1 LADNPEDDFVS
12 YEPPPE
18 GAYRELGIGALQGA
32 TTDLGGSF
40 ADIGAAATGIA
51 SQIDPR
57 LLRTS
62 PIASALSAA
71 DPYAQAFVKRFGSEA
86 LGSRFFPPAP
96 EDLEA
101 YRDLGRLT
109 GGITGAGELITA
121 RGAKAVSSGIQDF
134 MQYLPNVRP
143 QAVTPDGRLIPV
155 PDDGLPD
162 TSVTEM
168 LASADTPGINPQWV
182 RGIKYKESEAQKRLE
197 DGEDPRKVFEETGF
211 MRINV
216 DARPGR
222 GPDFMDSDDS
232 PLETKMVFDIPD
244 NLSQIKI
251 SNILP
256 ESVET
261 KVSAGKSG
269 AEVMDS
275 FENLKDP
282 KNFFVER
289 GHRGGKYGRSV
300 QFKLKD
306 VMGEDHPLFDVFP
319 DLKDDIDVRIIEK
332 PSKGSGG
339 HWDDSTNTIAIGAE
353 YLGNDRYTSTLM
365 VHEIAHVLQTRG
377 DLPRGSSPFLV
388 KESVSGKL
396 FDNFA
401 LFQTTEALAE
411 RGNRDFNPYEFFNEL
426 RPKGEA
432 KNVESLVN
440 QARLNVK
447 NANPDAPDNLAR
459 MWPGNTN
466 STARINLDE
475 MPYRDEVLAEMYR
488 LIGEKEAKAFKEA
501 EAYQALGIDIYREKD
516 AAGSLKQGPSAMGN
530 YMKTRGEFMARLQ
543 EGYALA
549 TEGMPVSERRKL
561 FPMDVAIKGARATE
575 AAPGGDTGAAL
586 EYVKEIQPG
595 TGVMRG
601 TQKMDYPAYLAE
613 IREKEA
619 LIASNPEFPLR
630 TRFGLFDDMK
640 ELEFSLEMAKE
651 GEASVIIPKGRPGI
665 NVGTVPPSEMG
676 LVDVEGLINVDKIPD
691 NLKNKI
697 EYPQKGPAPA
707 SAPKSTGLLGGD
719 KPQRFY
725 HGTGAEFKEFNPD
738 APYTF
743 VADSPATSDF
753 YAIDGDS
760 PNTRPVYLKDV
771 NFFDVD
777 NPNHLEQL
785 LESDW
790 YQQHGKSLE
799 RNFGEYDR
807 TFLDLVE
814 SGNYEAIEESGLP
827 DWIKAQ
833 GFDGFTT
840 YEQAGK
846 NYAVFDVNNIV
857 PGVVK
862 KKEGGVIT
870 LADVARNMNRGP
882 RGVAALAP
890 IARNMNR
897 PMVS

>member
-1 LADNPEDDFVS
+1 LFWGATLADNPEDDFVS

-18 GAYRELGIGALQGA
+18 GAYRELGTGALQGA

-86 LGSRFFPPAP
+86 LGSRFFPPAESGL
-96 EDLEA
+96 ED
-101 YRDLGRLT
+101 YRDLGRLA

-134 MQYLPNVRP
+134 MQYLPNVRS

-168 LASADTPGINPQWV
+168 LASADTPGMNPQWV

-197 DGEDPRKVFEETGF
+197 AGEDPRKVFEETGF

-251 SNILP
+251 SNLLP
-256 ESVET
+256 ESVGT
-261 KVSAGKSG
+261 KVSAEAS
-269 AEVMDS
+269 AEKIMDS

-289 GHRGGKYGRSV
+289 GHSGGEYGRSV

-401 LFQTTEALAE
+401 LYESLKMIDEPGYT
-411 RGNRDFNPYEFFNEL
+411 NFNPYDFFNEL
-426 RPKGEA
+426 RPRGEA
-432 KNVESLVN
+432 KNLENLVKAA
-440 QARLNVK
+440 QFNVK
-447 NANPDAPDNLAR
+447 KANPGAPDNLTR

-466 STARINLDE
+466 STAPVNLDE
-475 MPYRDEVLAEMYR
+475 IPYANEVKAEMYR
-488 LIGEKEAKAFKEA
+488 LIAEKEAKAFKEA

-575 AAPGGDTGAAL
+575 AAPGGNTGAAL

-601 TQKMDYPAYLAE
+601 TQEMDYPAYLAE

-697 EYPQKGPAPA
+697 EYPKKGPAPA
-707 SAPKSTGLLGGD
+707 PAPIKLRDDTQPPFTVEDGAFPSYDFTNSAPIDSDNVGGFVSMVDTIHVPTGTRIPAESLVRGHKADFERAPGIPPLDSDTARRLLDGEISLDEARKELVRKNLKVVD
-719 KPQRFY
+719 K
-725 HGTGAEFKEFNPD
+725 AK
-738 APYTF
+738 
-743 VADSPATSDF
+743 
-753 YAIDGDS
+753 
-760 PNTRPVYLKDV
+760 
-771 NFFDVD
+771 
-777 NPNHLEQL
+777 
-785 LESDW
+785 
-790 YQQHGKSLE
+790 
-799 RNFGEYDR
+799 
-807 TFLDLVE
+807 
-814 SGNYEAIEESGLP
+814 
-827 DWIKAQ
+827 
-833 GFDGFTT
+833 
-840 YEQAGK
+840 
-846 NYAVFDVNNIV
+846 
-857 PGVVK
+857 
-862 KKEGGVIT
+862 GGVIT
-870 LADVARNMNRGP
+870 LADTARNMTRGP

-890 IARNMNR
+890 IARNMYR

>member
-1 LADNPEDDFVS
+1 MSDNPEDDFVS

-71 DPYAQAFVKRFGSEA
+71 DPYAQSFVKNFGSEA
-86 LGSRFFPPAP
+86 LGSRFFPAAGSGL
-96 EDLEA
+96 ED
-101 YRDLGRLT
+101 YRDLGRLA

-134 MQYLPNVRP
+134 MRFLPNVRP
-143 QAVTPDGRLIPV
+143 QAVTPDGQIIPV

-182 RGIKYKESEAQKRLE
+182 RGIKYKESAAQKRLE

-222 GPDFMDSDDS
+222 EAGDA

-256 ESVET
+256 ESVGT

-282 KNFFVER
+282 RNFFVER
-289 GHRGGKYGRSV
+289 GHRGGEYGRSV
-300 QFKLKD
+300 QFKLKE

-319 DLKDDIDVRIIEK
+319 DLGDDIDVRIIEK

-377 DLPRGSSPFLV
+377 DLPGGSAPFLV

-401 LFQTTEALAE
+401 LYESLKMIDEPGVTK
-411 RGNRDFNPYEFFNEL
+411 FNPYEFFNEL
-426 RPKGEA
+426 RPKGEV
-432 KNVESLVN
+432 KNLESLLN
-440 QARLNVK
+440 QARFNVK
-447 NANPDAPDNLAR
+447 KANPEAPDNVTR

-466 STARINLDE
+466 STAPVNLDE
-475 MPYRDEVLAEMYR
+475 MPYANEVKAEMYR
-488 LIGEKEAKAFKEA
+488 LIAEKEAKAFKEA
-501 EAYQALGIDIYREKD
+501 EAYQSLGIDIYREKD
-516 AAGSLKQGPSAMGN
+516 AAGSLKQGPSARGN

-543 EGYALA
+543 QGYALA

-575 AAPGGDTGAAL
+575 AAPGGNKG
-586 EYVKEIQPG
+586 
-595 TGVMRG
+595 
-601 TQKMDYPAYLAE
+601 
-613 IREKEA
+613 
-619 LIASNPEFPLR
+619 IAGS
-630 TRFGLFDDMK
+630 
-640 ELEFSLEMAKE
+640 SLEIE
-651 GEASVIIPKGRPGI
+651 NQLRPGYDTMS
-665 NVGTVPPSEMG
+665 GTSAKSFDTEGAERG
-676 LVDVEGLINVDKIPD
+676 LVDVEGLINVDKIPE
-691 NLKNKI
+691 NLKKKI
-697 EYPQKGPAPA
+697 EYPKKGPAPA
-707 SAPKSTGLLGGD
+707 PAPIKLRDDTQPPFTLEDGAFPSYDFTNSAPMDSNDVGGFVSMVDTIHVPTGTRIPAESLVRGHKADFERAPGIPPLDSDTARRLLDGEISLDEARKELVRKNLKVVD
-719 KPQRFY
+719 K
-725 HGTGAEFKEFNPD
+725 A
-738 APYTF
+738 
-743 VADSPATSDF
+743 
-753 YAIDGDS
+753 
-760 PNTRPVYLKDV
+760 
-771 NFFDVD
+771 
-777 NPNHLEQL
+777 
-785 LESDW
+785 
-790 YQQHGKSLE
+790 
-799 RNFGEYDR
+799 
-807 TFLDLVE
+807 
-814 SGNYEAIEESGLP
+814 
-827 DWIKAQ
+827 
-833 GFDGFTT
+833 
-840 YEQAGK
+840 
-846 NYAVFDVNNIV
+846 
-857 PGVVK
+857 
-862 KKEGGVIT
+862 EGGIVSMVD
-870 LADVARNMNRGP
+870 AARNTGRGP
-882 RGVAALAP
+882 RGIASLAST
-890 IARNMNR
+890 ARNMNR

>member
-40 ADIGAAATGIA
+40 ADIGATATGIA

-57 LLRTS
+57 LLAVS
-62 PIASALSAA
+62 PMASALSAA
-71 DPYAQAFVKRFGSEA
+71 DPYAQAFLKRFGSEA
-86 LGSRFFPPAP
+86 LGSRFFPAAGSGL
-96 EDLEA
+96 ED
-101 YRDLGRLT
+101 YRDLGRLA
-109 GGITGAGELITA
+109 GGITGAGEMLTA

-134 MQYLPNVRP
+134 MQYLPNVRS
-143 QAVTPDGRLIPV
+143 QAVTPDGQLIPV

-197 DGEDPRKVFEETGF
+197 AGEDPRKVFEETGF

-222 GPDFMDSDDS
+222 EAGDA

-244 NLSQIKI
+244 NLSQINVGKL
-251 SNILP
+251 LP
-256 ESVET
+256 ESVSSLVAN
-261 KVSAGKSG
+261 KASAK
-269 AEVMDS
+269 EVMDA
-275 FENLKDP
+275 FEKLKDP
-282 KNFFVER
+282 RNFFVESFYK
-289 GHRGGKYGRSV
+289 GGDYGRSV
-300 QFKLKD
+300 QFKLNQAIGD
-306 VMGEDHPLFDVFP
+306 DHPLFTVFP
-319 DLKDDIDVRIIEK
+319 DLADDINVRFVEK
-332 PSKGSGG
+332 MEGGTGG
-339 HWDDSTNTIAIGAE
+339 HWDDSTNTIAINAE

-365 VHEIAHVLQTRG
+365 VHELAHVLQTRG
-377 DLPRGSSPFLV
+377 DLPGGAQPFLV

-401 LFQTTEALAE
+401 LYESLRMIDEPGYT
-411 RGNRDFNPYEFFNEL
+411 NFNPYEFFNEL

-432 KNVESLVN
+432 KNLENLVKAA
-440 QARLNVK
+440 QFNVK
-447 NANPDAPDNLAR
+447 KANPEAPDNLTR

-466 STARINLDE
+466 STAPVNLDE
-475 MPYRDEVLAEMYR
+475 MPYANEVKAEMYR
-488 LIGEKEAKAFKEA
+488 LIAEKEAKAFKEA
-501 EAYQALGIDIYREKD
+501 EAYEALGVNVYRDRNES
-516 AAGSLKQGPSAMGN
+516 GSLRQGSSARQN

-543 EGYALA
+543 EAYALA
-549 TEGMPVSERRKL
+549 TEGMPVDERRKL
-561 FPMDVAIKGARATE
+561 FPMDVATKGARATKE
-575 AAPGGDTGAAL
+575 APGGQSA
-586 EYVKEIQPG
+586 
-595 TGVMRG
+595 
-601 TQKMDYPAYLAE
+601 
-613 IREKEA
+613 
-619 LIASNPEFPLR
+619 
-630 TRFGLFDDMK
+630 
-640 ELEFSLEMAKE
+640 SLEIEKR
-651 GEASVIIPKGRPGI
+651 IRPGLD
-665 NVGTVPPSEMG
+665 VMAGTSAKSFDTEGAERG
-676 LVDVEGLINVDKIPD
+676 LVDIEGLINVDKLPE
-691 NLKNKI
+691 NLKSKL
-697 EYPQKGPAPA
+697 EYPKRGPAPA

-725 HGTGAEFKEFNPD
+725 HGTGAEFKEFDPD

-777 NPNHLEQL
+777 NPNHLKQL
-785 LESDW
+785 RESDF
-790 YQQHGKSLE
+790 YKGNKTEL
-799 RNFGEYDR
+799 D
-807 TFLDLVE
+807 TFASREQKDFVGAVE
-814 SGNYEAIEESGLP
+814 AGNYETIEDSGVV
-827 DWIKAQ
+827 DWIRSQ

-840 YEQAGK
+840 YEMAGK

>member
-1 LADNPEDDFVS
+1 MRRYPERDGPIEGEIPATLKGLA
-12 YEPPPE
+12 
-18 GAYRELGIGALQGA
+18 QGA
-32 TTDLGGSF
+32 TTDLGGGILD
-40 ADIGAAATGIA
+40 AGAAITGAA
-51 SQIDPR
+51 SDIDPSVQAF
-57 LLRTS
+57 S
-62 PIASALSAA
+62 PTASALSAA
-71 DPYAQAFVKRFGSEA
+71 NPFLQSLVDKYGSEA
-86 LGSRFFPPAP
+86 LGEAIYGK
-96 EDLEA
+96 EDTPLLQKI
-101 YRDLGRLT
+101 RDDARLI
-109 GGITGAGELITA
+109 GGIAGLGEVAT
-121 RGAKAVSSGIQDF
+121 AKAANFVAGGIQDF
-134 MQYLPNVRP
+134 MRFLPNVRP
-143 QAVTPDGRLIPV
+143 QAVTPDGQMV
-155 PDDGLPD
+155 PLPD

-182 RGIKYKESEAQKRLE
+182 RGIKYKESAAQKRLE

-222 GPDFMDSDDS
+222 EAGDA

-256 ESVET
+256 ESVGT

-269 AEVMDS
+269 KEVMDS
-275 FENLKDP
+275 FEKLKDP

-319 DLKDDIDVRIIEK
+319 DLRDDIDVRIIEK

-377 DLPRGSSPFLV
+377 DLPGGSSPFLV

-401 LFQTTEALAE
+401 LYESLRMIDE
-411 RGNRDFNPYEFFNEL
+411 PGYKNFNPYEFFNEL

-432 KNVESLVN
+432 KNLENLVN
-440 QARLNVK
+440 KAQFNVK
-447 NANPDAPDNLAR
+447 NANPEAPDNLTR

-466 STARINLDE
+466 STAPVNLDE
-475 MPYRDEVLAEMYR
+475 MPYANEVKAEMYR
-488 LIGEKEAKAFKEA
+488 LIAEKEAKAFKEA
-501 EAYQALGIDIYREKD
+501 EAYQSLGIDIYREKD
-516 AAGSLKQGPSAMGN
+516 AAGSLKQGPSAKGN

-543 EGYALA
+543 QAYALA
-549 TEGMPVSERRKL
+549 TEGMPVNERRKL

-575 AAPGGDTGAAL
+575 AAPGGNKG
-586 EYVKEIQPG
+586 
-595 TGVMRG
+595 
-601 TQKMDYPAYLAE
+601 
-613 IREKEA
+613 
-619 LIASNPEFPLR
+619 IAGS
-630 TRFGLFDDMK
+630 
-640 ELEFSLEMAKE
+640 SLEIE
-651 GEASVIIPKGRPGI
+651 NQLRPGYDTMS
-665 NVGTVPPSEMG
+665 GTSAKSFDTEGAERG

-697 EYPQKGPAPA
+697 EYPEKGPAPA

-725 HGTGAEFKEFNPD
+725 HGTGAAYKEFDPD

-753 YAIDGDS
+753 YAIDGDR

-777 NPNHLEQL
+777 NPNHLKQL
-785 LESDW
+785 RESDF
-790 YQQHGKSLE
+790 YKGNKAEL
-799 RNFGEYDR
+799 D
-807 TFLDLVE
+807 TFASREQRDFVGAVE
-814 SGNYEAIEESGLP
+814 AGNYETIEDSGVV
-827 DWIKAQ
+827 DWIRSQ

-840 YEQAGK
+840 YEMAGK

-857 PGVVK
+857 PGVAK
-862 KKEGGVIT
+862 KAEGGVIT
-870 LADVARNMNRGP
+870 LADVARNMNRVP
-882 RGVAALAP
+882 RGVASLAP

>member
-1 LADNPEDDFVS
+1 VLIRRSWIRCHGSWGGKLSDNPEDDFVS

-71 DPYAQAFVKRFGSEA
+71 DPYAQSFVKNFGSEA
-86 LGSRFFPPAP
+86 LGSRFFPAAGSGL
-96 EDLEA
+96 ED
-101 YRDLGRLT
+101 YRDLGRLA

-143 QAVTPDGRLIPV
+143 QAVTPEGQMMP
-155 PDDGLPD
+155 LPD

-182 RGIKYKESEAQKRLE
+182 RGIKYKESAAQKRLE

-256 ESVET
+256 ESVGT
-261 KVSAGKSG
+261 KVSAEAS
-269 AEVMDS
+269 AEKIMDS

-319 DLKDDIDVRIIEK
+319 DLRDDIDVRIIEK

-377 DLPRGSSPFLV
+377 DLPRGSAPFLV

-401 LFQTTEALAE
+401 LYESLKMIDEPGAT
-411 RGNRDFNPYEFFNEL
+411 NFNPYEFFNEL

-432 KNVESLVN
+432 KNLENLVN
-440 QARLNVK
+440 AARFNVK
-447 NANPDAPDNLAR
+447 NANPEAPDNLTK

-466 STARINLDE
+466 STAPVNLDE
-475 MPYRDEVLAEMYR
+475 MPYANEVKAEMYR
-488 LIGEKEAKAFKEA
+488 LIAEKEAKAFKEA

-575 AAPGGDTGAAL
+575 AAPGGNKGIAGGSLAYEKDL
-586 EYVKEIQPG
+586 VPG

-601 TQKMDYPAYLAE
+601 TQEMDYPAYLAE

-676 LVDVEGLINVDKIPD
+676 LVDVEGLINVDKIPE
-691 NLKNKI
+691 NLKKKI

-707 SAPKSTGLLGGD
+707 SAPPPLDSDTARRLLDGEISLDEARKELVRKNLKVVD
-719 KPQRFY
+719 K
-725 HGTGAEFKEFNPD
+725 A
-738 APYTF
+738 
-743 VADSPATSDF
+743 
-753 YAIDGDS
+753 
-760 PNTRPVYLKDV
+760 
-771 NFFDVD
+771 
-777 NPNHLEQL
+777 
-785 LESDW
+785 
-790 YQQHGKSLE
+790 
-799 RNFGEYDR
+799 
-807 TFLDLVE
+807 
-814 SGNYEAIEESGLP
+814 
-827 DWIKAQ
+827 
-833 GFDGFTT
+833 
-840 YEQAGK
+840 
-846 NYAVFDVNNIV
+846 
-857 PGVVK
+857 
-862 KKEGGVIT
+862 EGGVIT